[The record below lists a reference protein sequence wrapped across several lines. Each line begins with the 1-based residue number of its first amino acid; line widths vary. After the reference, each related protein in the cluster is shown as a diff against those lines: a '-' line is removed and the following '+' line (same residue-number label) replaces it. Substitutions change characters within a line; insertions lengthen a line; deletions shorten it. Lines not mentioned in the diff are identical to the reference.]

1 MSIGAAKDKTLNVD
15 GKEIPVKVLS
25 YYDEIG
31 NITYNKAPNSINFTM
46 PFNYDPKRIS
56 DPKNTVFVHQEVH
69 VPKPSELSA
78 AGGYKGYANG
88 EDVTNALMVDGNN
101 KTADVVHYMMTKPI
115 VQQITDDYLKNK
127 SKAANGMMTFSL
139 VPSKNGSMAMGGNAM
154 NNTMMMI
161 PPGAK

>member
-1 MSIGAAKDKTLNVD
+1 MIKHQIQSTLLCRLTMIQRELATLKILYSSIRKSMFQNQA
-15 GKEIPVKVLS
+15 
-25 YYDEIG
+25 
-31 NITYNKAPNSINFTM
+31 
-46 PFNYDPKRIS
+46 
-56 DPKNTVFVHQEVH
+56 
-69 VPKPSELSA
+69 ELSA

-101 KTADVVHYMMTKPI
+101 KTTDVVHYMMTKPI

-127 SKAANGMMTFSL
+127 SNAANGMMTFSL

-154 NNTMMMI
+154 NNTMMMM